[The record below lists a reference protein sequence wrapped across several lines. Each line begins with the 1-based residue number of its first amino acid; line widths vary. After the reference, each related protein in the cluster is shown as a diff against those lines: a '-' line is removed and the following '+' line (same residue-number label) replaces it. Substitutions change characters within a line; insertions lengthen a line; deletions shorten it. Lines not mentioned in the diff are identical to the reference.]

1 MLLKADL
8 HVHTEHSPDSRTS
21 LPDAITAAKRAGMD
35 FLAVTD
41 HDVPP
46 VDEVFSQP
54 EREGVLLIP
63 GVEYSTD
70 KGHLLG
76 LFLTVP
82 CPAHTGRRLPF
93 SEAAALIHGCG
104 GVAVLAHPFQST
116 AQTVEERFEMLREM
130 EHELDGVEICNRRAT
145 KKRLQAN
152 ELAQTAAGRF
162 QKPCIPTA
170 GSDAH
175 LPEEIGTAFLK
186 IECREKTLESLK
198 AALAGGA
205 SATFCCQPCRNLAI
219 AESQKIKLQ
228 KSHAGP
234 AAWMRWQAFR
244 ILCAWRDCRQK
255 KG

>member
-104 GVAVLAHPFQST
+104 GVAVLAHPFQHRK
-116 AQTVEERFEMLREM
+116 EEGKLVPLVPY
-130 EHELDGVEICNRRAT
+130 LDGMETWNGRANR
-145 KKRLQAN
+145 KNPQAN
-152 ELAQTAAGRF
+152 AQAAAFAKDYGLL
-162 QKPCIPTA
+162 PTA

-175 LPEEIGTAFLK
+175 LAQEIGNGTITVEAADRTLPAIRTALLDGKGWITGEEGSSLCVARSQYTKLK
-186 IECREKTLESLK
+186 KTHAPPLRYGRWAAFALK
-198 AALAGGA
+198 
-205 SATFCCQPCRNLAI
+205 
-219 AESQKIKLQ
+219 
-228 KSHAGP
+228 
-234 AAWMRWQAFR
+234 
-244 ILCAWRDCRQK
+244 CAWEDLRRTRR
-255 KG
+255 KGE